1 MVAYNDPMRFTSCD
15 VQDRCSLIERAG
27 RPSSD
32 VWGKLVLDTISIGYI
47 CLANI
52 KSTVYAFVTR
62 VWCRIWYFFVIWE
75 KNVDYFHNR
84 NVLLVKLPDIWY
96 GNSFFCYVWKVFHCH
111 IVYNKCEWHFC

>member
-1 MVAYNDPMRFTSCD
+1 MVAYNDPMRFTSSD
-15 VQDRCSLIERAG
+15 VQDRRSLIERAG

-62 VWCRIWYFFVIWE
+62 VWCRNWYFFVIWE
-75 KNVDYFHNR
+75 KNVDYFHKR
-84 NVLLVKLPDIWY
+84 I
-96 GNSFFCYVWKVFHCH
+96 
-111 IVYNKCEWHFC
+111 